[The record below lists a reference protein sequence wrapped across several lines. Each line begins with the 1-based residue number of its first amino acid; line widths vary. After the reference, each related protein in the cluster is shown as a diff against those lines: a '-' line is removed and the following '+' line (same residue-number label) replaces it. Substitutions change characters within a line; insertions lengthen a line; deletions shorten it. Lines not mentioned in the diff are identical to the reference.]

1 MYLSVILKG
10 EPGLPGEPGME
21 GVPGPKVQIHICY
34 MRTPE
39 TARLSHTYSLQLI
52 LYRGTEDS
60 VEKWGL
66 RESLESL
73 YVGALSSFVE
83 YFSCCFFFTNS
94 NVS

>member
-34 MRTPE
+34 MRTP
-39 TARLSHTYSLQLI
+39 RLTHTYSLQLI

-66 RESLESL
+66 RESLGSL
-73 YVGALSSFVE
+73 YVAALSSFVE
-83 YFSCCFFFTNS
+83 YFICCFFLYKF
-94 NVS
+94 